1 MRLKSAVSSV
11 VLAGGLFA
19 ASVAVAQS
27 VPTPITSLDLASGEA
42 AFGGATLDPTGPTS
56 VPKKPVMFDL
66 NSIDKTADPC
76 TDFYQYACGNWI
88 KNNPIPQTDSR
99 WGSFNALGEQNQ
111 YLLWKELDAASKAP
125 KSPLQKK
132 YGDFYAACMNEDL
145 ADKMGAKPIEPQL
158 AMIEALSDKTK
169 IAQLDVKYEATYGGG
184 FLFGVRV
191 GQDQK
196 DSTMQILQT
205 GQGGLTL
212 PDRDYYLGQ
221 DARSVKLREQY
232 VANVTKTFT
241 LLGDS
246 PEKAAE
252 EAASVMKVET
262 ALAQGSMPRV
272 EMRNPSNT
280 YHIMTIAQVQAL
292 SPDFDWQAL
301 INGLGLGKATSLN
314 VSSPGFVKAV
324 NAEIEA
330 ESLPALKSYMRW
342 QVVHRSAAWLSKPFA
357 EANFD
362 FFSHTLNGQ
371 PEEQPRWKRCTRLT
385 DSALGEAVGQDWVR
399 ENFPPEAKANM
410 EKLVAALKKALDED
424 IQQLPW
430 MSDTTKAEA
439 EKKLAAFRDK
449 IGYPANWRDYS
460 KFTVSR
466 TNFPED
472 LAHNAVFER
481 DRNLSHLG
489 KPVDE
494 TEWGMTPPT
503 VNAYYSPQMN
513 DINFPAGILQPPFY
527 DVTKDAAINFG
538 GIGVVIGHEMTH
550 GFDDQGSNY
559 GPTGSVKYNADGT
572 MGSWF
577 TPDDLTKF
585 KERTK
590 CIADEYSGF
599 SVAPGQ
605 NLNGRLT
612 LGENSADN
620 GGIRIA
626 FKALQE
632 TMTRQGVT
640 DLDGKQDVK
649 DGYTPAQRFFISF
662 GQVWCENQ
670 RPEAAI
676 NQAKTNPHST
686 GQWRTDGTV
695 QNFDE
700 FGKAFGC
707 KVGQP
712 MMPEKSCRVW

>member
-1 MRLKSAVSSV
+1 MRVSYVVSSLL
-11 VLAGGLFA
+11 LAGGLFGS
-19 ASVAVAQS
+19 SVAVAQNLS
-27 VPTPITSLDLASGEA
+27 LEPTISLGLEA
-42 AFGGATLDPTGPTS
+42 GPDGPTS

-66 NSIDKTADPC
+66 TSIDKTADPC
-76 TDFYQYACGNWI
+76 TDFYQYACGNWM
-88 KNNPIPQTDSR
+88 KNNPIPSTDSR
-99 WGSFNALGEQNQ
+99 WGSFNSLGEQNQ
-111 YLLWKELDAASKAP
+111 YLLWKDLDAASKAP
-125 KSPLQKK
+125 KTPLQKK
-132 YGDFYAACMNEDL
+132 YGEFYAACMNEDL
-145 ADKMGAKPIEPQL
+145 ANKMGAKPIEPQL
-158 AMIEALSDKTK
+158 AMIDALTDKTK
-169 IAQLDVKYEATYGGG
+169 IAQLDSAYEAKYGGG
-184 FLFGVRV
+184 FLFAVRV

-196 DSTMQILQT
+196 DSTLQILQT

-212 PDRDYYLGQ
+212 PDREYYLAQ
-221 DARSVKLREQY
+221 DPRSVKLREEY

-252 EAASVMKVET
+252 EAANVVKVET

-272 EMRNPSNT
+272 EMRNPANV

-292 SPDFDWQAL
+292 SPDFDWQVL
-301 INGLGLGKATSLN
+301 IDGLGVAKATSLN

-330 ESLPALKSYMRW
+330 EPLSALKSYMRW
-342 QVVHRSAAWLSKPFA
+342 QVVHRSAPWLSKPFA
-357 EANFD
+357 DANFD

-385 DSALGEAVGQDWVR
+385 DMALGEAVGQDWVK
-399 ENFPPEAKANM
+399 ENFPPSAKDNM

-460 KFTVSR
+460 KFEVSR
-466 TNFPED
+466 TDFPLD

-481 DRNLSHLG
+481 ERNLSKLG
-489 KPVDE
+489 QKVDE
-494 TEWGMTPPT
+494 TEWSMTPPT

-527 DVTKDAAINFG
+527 DVTKDPAINFG

-550 GFDDQGSNY
+550 GFDDQGSKY
-559 GPTGSVKYNADGT
+559 GPTGNVGK
-572 MGSWF
+572 SWF
-577 TPDDLTKF
+577 TPDDLAKF
-585 KERTK
+585 NERTS

-626 FKALQE
+626 FRALKE
-632 TMTRQGVT
+632 TLAKQGVT
-640 DLDGKQDVK
+640 DLNGKQDVK

-695 QNFDE
+695 QNFEE